1 MDFHPIGLEA
11 TIRDRKRLSEA
22 QWARRRAALEQWA
35 RPRPA
40 SRGPR
45 AVAGVASVV
54 LLAASLLCGGQGG
67 GVGHTP

>member
-1 MDFHPIGLEA
+1 MDVHPIGLEA
-11 TIRDRKRLSEA
+11 TIRDRTRLSEA

-45 AVAGVASVV
+45 AVADVASVV

-67 GVGHTP
+67 GGGHTP